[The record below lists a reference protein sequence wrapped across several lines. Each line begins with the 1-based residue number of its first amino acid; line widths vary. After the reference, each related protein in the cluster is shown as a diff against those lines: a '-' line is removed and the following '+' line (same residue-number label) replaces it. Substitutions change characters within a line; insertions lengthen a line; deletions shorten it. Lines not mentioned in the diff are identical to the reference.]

1 MKKIM
6 FVALA
11 LLMGLA
17 SCVKDKQY
25 SGIKISNVT
34 YAPNPATEE
43 DDVTVSATITCL
55 KAFTAQLFYAVND
68 GETITLALLN
78 LLVQRLNSMWKPITT
93 NSL

>member
-43 DDVTVSATITCL
+43 DDVTVSATIT
-55 KAFTAQLFYAVND
+55 
-68 GETITLALLN
+68 
-78 LLVQRLNSMWKPITT
+78 
-93 NSL
+93 

>member
-25 SGIKISNVT
+25 PGITISNVT
-34 YAPNPATEE
+34 YNPLL
-43 DDVTVSATITCL
+43 TIL
-55 KAFTAQLFYAVND
+55 
-68 GETITLALLN
+68 
-78 LLVQRLNSMWKPITT
+78 QRSKIMMKLQ
-93 NSL
+93 